1 MAGDSI
7 SLDTVF
13 ELLSNRRRRHALA
26 ALGCYEEPI
35 TLADLADEVAV
46 REHGTSIEEVSAE
59 TVANIYF
66 RLYHKDVP
74 KLTSAGVIAYD
85 QERDLVAAG
94 DNLDLCLAHLPE
106 SEGVGR

>member
-1 MAGDSI
+1 MAGESL

-26 ALGCYEEPI
+26 VLGRFEGPL

-59 TVANIYF
+59 TVADIYF

-74 KLTSAGVIAYD
+74 KLTAADVIVYD
-85 QERDLVAAG
+85 QERDMVAA
-94 DNLDLCLAHLPE
+94 DENLELCLAHLPGAA
-106 SEGVGR
+106 EGE